1 VLAFLRWAENPRDRV
16 AGFRVIQLL
25 PGAGPAT
32 AARVLDRVAR
42 PNPRIERWQPGGN
55 WVVSAA
61 NFGSERELSRRRC
74 SRIPAARVGRTAA
87 SSRFSASC
95 RFLRKACPPTMFSWP
110 QTKARFLHPFCR
122 TGPGKLFTQDQTGKI
137 LYVANE
143 NDNTVTII
151 DLERRDI
158 EHIDHISDEMRA
170 VVESEWPELAHKL
183 PPQKPQVGPISSSYT

>member
-1 VLAFLRWAENPRDRV
+1 
-16 AGFRVIQLL
+16 
-25 PGAGPAT
+25 
-32 AARVLDRVAR
+32 
-42 PNPRIERWQPGGN
+42 
-55 WVVSAA
+55 
-61 NFGSERELSRRRC
+61 
-74 SRIPAARVGRTAA
+74 
-87 SSRFSASC
+87 
-95 RFLRKACPPTMFSWP
+95 MFSWP

-183 PPQKPQVGPISSSYT
+183 PPQKPQVGQISSSYT